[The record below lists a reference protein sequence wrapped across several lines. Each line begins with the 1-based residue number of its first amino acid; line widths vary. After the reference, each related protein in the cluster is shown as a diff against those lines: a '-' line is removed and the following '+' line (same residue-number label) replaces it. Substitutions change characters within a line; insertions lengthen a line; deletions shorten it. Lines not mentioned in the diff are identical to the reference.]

1 MEEKFDILVAEL
13 TKRKVPCKVK
23 LVKFAGK
30 LDIAIEVGMD
40 CPDEITDEAFD
51 AISSAGFKQGEL
63 GTCAEQSGGDVL
75 RSERVC
81 GGAKRYCNGIVW
93 KGF

>member
-1 MEEKFDILVAEL
+1 MEEKFDTLVAEL

-23 LVKFAGK
+23 LVKFAGETE
-30 LDIAIEVGMD
+30 LVIEVGMD
-40 CPDEITDEAFD
+40 CPDDITDNAFE
-51 AISSAGFKQGEL
+51 AISAAGLNNQI

-81 GGAKRYCNGIVW
+81 GGAKNYFNGIIW
-93 KGF
+93 RG